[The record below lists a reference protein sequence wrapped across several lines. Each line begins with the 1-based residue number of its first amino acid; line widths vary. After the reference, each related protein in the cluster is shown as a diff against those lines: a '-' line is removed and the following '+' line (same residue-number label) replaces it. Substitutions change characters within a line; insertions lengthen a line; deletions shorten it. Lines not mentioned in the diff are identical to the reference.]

1 LATPLLDNNIR
12 RYELFTYD
20 EVLKSIG
27 GEKMLNTLAELLY
40 YQNIA
45 IKSRAMSDDIT
56 KDISFSDSSFDINN
70 KVGYVVDNYL
80 SQHNDQ
86 ILSSQ

>member
-1 LATPLLDNNIR
+1 
-12 RYELFTYD
+12 
-20 EVLKSIG
+20 
-27 GEKMLNTLAELLY
+27 MLNTLAELLY

-45 IKSRAMSDDIT
+45 IKSRAISDDIT

-70 KVGYVVDNYL
+70 KIGYVVDNYL

-86 ILSSQ
+86 ILSSQWIYPQLALPTYASKGYD

>member
-1 LATPLLDNNIR
+1 MATPLLDNNIR
-12 RYELFTYD
+12 RYASFTYD

-45 IKSRAMSDDIT
+45 IKSRAISDDIT